1 LSGGRI
7 NNLTKTR
14 AFAALRSGVLK
25 GARTFLWLAAIM
37 IPVSLVVTVLQHLG
51 VVDRLAVLME
61 GPFRAMGLPGSSAL
75 VVVTSVLLN
84 LYSAIGVMVGL
95 GMSLRA
101 MTILAVV
108 CLIAHNYLVELVV
121 TRRTGTPILRM
132 FVVRT
137 VAAFLAGFMLNL
149 LLPESLGALGDTSAV
164 GAVGAGSAGELGP
177 ALSIWLRQSARLM
190 GKVFVV
196 VMLLMTFVSFLQS
209 FGLTE
214 LLARHLSHLMR
225 LFGLPR
231 EVAFLWL
238 VSNTLGLAYGAGVL
252 VEEVKGG
259 RLSKDDGD
267 LLNHHLSLSH
277 SLLEDT
283 LLFVALGVP
292 AIAIVAPRLLLAL
305 LAVWE
310 RRGERALLRPR
321 EKMSVIDR

>member
-1 LSGGRI
+1 MSKI
-7 NNLTKTR
+7 TETR
-14 AFAALRSGVLK
+14 TFDALRKGALK
-25 GARTFLWLAAIM
+25 GVRTFLWLAAIM
-37 IPVSLVVTVLQHLG
+37 IPVSLLVTVLQQLG
-51 VVDRLAVLME
+51 VVDQLAKLME

-121 TRRTGTPILRM
+121 TRRTGTPMLRM
-132 FVVRT
+132 FLVRT
-137 VAAFLAGFMLNL
+137 MAAFLAGFLLNL
-149 LLPESLGALGDTSAV
+149 ILPESLGAIGDTSALDT
-164 GAVGAGSAGELGP
+164 VGAGEAGEF
-177 ALSIWLRQSARLM
+177 ALAIELWLRQTARLM
-190 GKVFVV
+190 GKVFLI
-196 VMLLMTFVSFLQS
+196 VMLLMTFVSFLQT

-214 LLARHLSHLMR
+214 LIARHLSGLMR
-225 LFGLPR
+225 VFGLPSD
-231 EVAFLWL
+231 VTFLWL

-259 RLSKDDGD
+259 RLSRADGD
-267 LLNHHLSLSH
+267 LLNHHLSISH

-292 AIAIVAPRLLLAL
+292 ALAIVTPRLLLAL

-310 RRGERALLRPR
+310 RRAERGILALRR
-321 EKMSVIDR
+321 QMSVIDR